1 MSPPPVRAYT
11 PMLHVADVL
20 RAAAFYAHLGFEIE
34 SRYQDERRPDRTIW
48 VALQHPGGAEL
59 MLVLADGPVDAGV
72 QAVLFY
78 VYCDD
83 VAGMHAHL
91 RAAGLSV
98 GEIAYPFY
106 RPDGEFRVADADGYV
121 CMITHT

>member
-11 PMLHVADVL
+11 PMPHVADVL

-34 SRYQDERRPDRTIW
+34 SRHHDECPDRRL
-48 VALQHPGGAEL
+48 VRAALQYPGGAEL

-83 VAGMHAHL
+83 VAGTHAHL

-98 GEIAYPFY
+98 GEIGYPFY
-106 RPDGEFRVADADGYV
+106 RPNGEFRVADADGYV
-121 CMITHT
+121 CMIAHT